1 MVIPSGE
8 AAAKSVEQEH
18 VLAHLRVLGREMAA
32 MSRAVSRSMGLHHTQ
47 LRALEQ
53 LLRRDDVSPGDL
65 SRALGIS
72 TGATTALIDN
82 LEDMGHLHRV
92 RNRTDRRRVV
102 LEITEQARHESEGA
116 FRPLG
121 AKFQHLLQGYSEEE
135 LAVLD
140 RFLGDLRESIR
151 DYGGEV
157 LRRHA

>member
-1 MVIPSGE
+1 
-8 AAAKSVEQEH
+8 
-18 VLAHLRVLGREMAA
+18 
-32 MSRAVSRSMGLHHTQ
+32 
-47 LRALEQ
+47 
-53 LLRRDDVSPGDL
+53 
-65 SRALGIS
+65 
-72 TGATTALIDN
+72 
-82 LEDMGHLHRV
+82 MGHLHRV

-121 AKFQHLLQGYSEEE
+121 VKFQQLLQGYSEEE

-157 LRRHA
+157 LRRHG